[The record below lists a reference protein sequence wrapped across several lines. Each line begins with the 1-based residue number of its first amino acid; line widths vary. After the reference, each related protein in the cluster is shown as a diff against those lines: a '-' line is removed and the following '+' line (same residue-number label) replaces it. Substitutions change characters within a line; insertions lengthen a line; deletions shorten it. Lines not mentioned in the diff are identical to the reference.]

1 MNAEL
6 LRLRKW
12 PVLWVLLGVGLALDL
27 LFGYVFDYLSYR
39 TGSRPVSEDGP
50 LLAGLLPA
58 GVPVTTVE
66 GMPMFGGAILL
77 ILGALAAGSG
87 YGWGTWKTV
96 LTVAPSRLSALRG
109 LLAALGVVVAGL
121 VTAMFTANF
130 AAATLIAAAESRSL
144 APPGF
149 ADLARAAGGALL
161 MHGMWAACGVLLG
174 ILARGPALAVGL
186 GMVWTLAVENL
197 LRGTGNVLAPVGAV
211 ADLLPGTAAGSLAG
225 ALGATPFTDNGT
237 PGVLSTL
244 DGGPAALLLAAWTV
258 LFVVSAGVLLTRRD
272 VT

>member
-1 MNAEL
+1 MTGEL

-39 TGSRPVSEDGP
+39 TGSRPVSEDAP

-66 GMPMFGGAILL
+66 GVPMFGGAILL

-96 LTVAPSRLSALRG
+96 LIVAPSRVRAFAG

-121 VTAMFTANF
+121 V
-130 AAATLIAAAESRSL
+130 AATLAANLAVAALIATAESRSL
-144 APPGF
+144 APPAL
-149 ADLARAAGGALL
+149 ADLARAAGGVALI
-161 MHGMWAACGVLLG
+161 HAMWTTCGVLLG

-211 ADLLPGTAAGSLAG
+211 ADLLPGTAAGSVAG
-225 ALGATPFTDNGT
+225 ALGAATFADGGT

-244 DGGPAALLLAAWTV
+244 DGGPAALLLVAWTA
-258 LFVVSAGVLLTRRD
+258 LFVVSAGVLLIRRD

>member
-1 MNAEL
+1 VSAEL

-39 TGSRPVSEDGP
+39 TGSRPVSEDAP

-77 ILGALAAGSG
+77 ILGALAAGGG

-96 LTVAPSRLSALRG
+96 LTVTSSRAAALGG
-109 LLAALGVVVAGL
+109 LLAALGAVVAGL
-121 VTAMFTANF
+121 VVATFAVNF
-130 AAATLIAAAESRSL
+130 AAATLVAAAESQSL
-144 APPGF
+144 APPGL
-149 ADLARAAGGALL
+149 AELARAAGGALL
-161 MHGMWAACGVLLG
+161 MHAMWTACGVLLG

-197 LRGTGNVLAPVGAV
+197 LRGTGAALAPVGAV
-211 ADLLPGTAAGSLAG
+211 AELLPGTAAGSLAG
-225 ALGATPFTDNGT
+225 ALGAATFADGGT
-237 PGVLSTL
+237 PGVLSTV
-244 DGGPAALLLAAWTV
+244 DGGPAVLLLAAWTA
-258 LFVVSAGVLLTRRD
+258 LFVLSAGVLLVRRD

>member
-1 MNAEL
+1 MRAEL
-6 LRLRKW
+6 LRLRRW
-12 PVLWVLLGVGLALDL
+12 PVLWVLLGAGVTLDL

-39 TGSRPVSEDGP
+39 TGSRPVSEDAP

-77 ILGALAAGSG
+77 ILGALTAGSG

-96 LTVAPSRLSALRG
+96 MIVAPSRVSAFGG
-109 LLAALGVVVAGL
+109 LLSALGVVVAGL
-121 VTAMFTANF
+121 VAATFAVNL
-130 AAATLIAAAESRSL
+130 AAAAGIAAAESRSF
-144 APPGF
+144 APPELGR
-149 ADLARAAGGALL
+149 LAAAAGGALL
-161 MHGMWAACGVLLG
+161 MHAMWTACGVLLG
-174 ILARGPALAVGL
+174 VLARGPALAAGL

-197 LRGTGNVLAPVGAV
+197 LRGTGDVLAPVAAV

-225 ALGATPFTDNGT
+225 ALGAVPFAEGGT

-244 DGGPAALLLAAWTV
+244 DGGRAALLLAAWTALSV
-258 LFVVSAGVLLTRRD
+258 TAAGVLLVRRD
-272 VT
+272 VA

>member
-12 PVLWVLLGVGLALDL
+12 PVLWVLLGVGLTLDL

-39 TGSRPVSEDGP
+39 TGSRPVSEDAP

-77 ILGALAAGSG
+77 VLGALAAGSG

-96 LTVAPSRLSALRG
+96 LTTSPSRIRAFSG
-109 LLAALGVVVAGL
+109 LVGALGAVVMGL
-121 VTAMFTANF
+121 VAAMFALNF
-130 AAATLIAAAESRSL
+130 AAAAVIATAESQSL

-149 ADLARAAGGALL
+149 ADLARTVGGALL
-161 MHGMWAACGVLLG
+161 THAMWTAFGVLLG

-186 GMVWTLAVENL
+186 GMVWALAVENL

-225 ALGATPFTDNGT
+225 ALGAATFTDGGT

-244 DGGPAALLLAAWTV
+244 DGAQAALLLAAWTA
-258 LFVVSAGVLLTRRD
+258 LFVVSAGALLTRRD

>member
-1 MNAEL
+1 MSAEL

-12 PVLWVLLGVGLALDL
+12 PVLWVLLGVGLALDV
-27 LFGYVFDYLSYR
+27 LFGYLFDYLSYR
-39 TGSRPVSEDGP
+39 TGSRPVSEDAP

-77 ILGALAAGSG
+77 ILGAVAAGSG

-96 LTVAPSRLSALRG
+96 LTTAPSRLRAFTG
-109 LLAALGVVVAGL
+109 LLGALGAVVAGL
-121 VTAMFTANF
+121 VAAMFAANF
-130 AAATLIAAAESRSL
+130 ACAFLVATAESASFEL
-144 APPGF
+144 PPL

-161 MHGMWAACGVLLG
+161 MHSMWASCGVLLG
-174 ILARGPALAVGL
+174 IVARGPALAVGL

-197 LRGTGNVLAPVGAV
+197 LRGTGNVLAPVGAL
-211 ADLLPGTAAGSLAG
+211 ADVLPGTAAGSLAG
-225 ALGATPFTDNGT
+225 ALGATPFAANGT

-244 DGGPAALLLAAWTV
+244 DGAAAALLLAGWTV
-258 LFVVSAGVLLTRRD
+258 AFTLLAGLLLTRRD
-272 VT
+272 IT

>member
-1 MNAEL
+1 VSAEL

-39 TGSRPVSEDGP
+39 TGSRPVSEDAP
-50 LLAGLLPA
+50 LLAGLLPS

-77 ILGALAAGSG
+77 ILGALAAGGG

-96 LTVAPSRLSALRG
+96 LTTSPSRTRAFAG
-109 LLAALGVVVAGL
+109 LLAALGVVAAGL
-121 VTAMFTANF
+121 VAATFTLNF
-130 AAATLIAAAESRSL
+130 AAATVIAATESQSL
-144 APPGF
+144 ALPAF
-149 ADLARAAGGALL
+149 ADLAEAAGGALL
-161 MHGMWAACGVLLG
+161 MHSMWTAGGVLLG

-225 ALGATPFTDNGT
+225 ALGAAPFTDGGT

-244 DGGPAALLLAAWTV
+244 DGVPAALLLAAWTA
-258 LFVVSAGVLLTRRD
+258 LFIVSAGVLLTRRD